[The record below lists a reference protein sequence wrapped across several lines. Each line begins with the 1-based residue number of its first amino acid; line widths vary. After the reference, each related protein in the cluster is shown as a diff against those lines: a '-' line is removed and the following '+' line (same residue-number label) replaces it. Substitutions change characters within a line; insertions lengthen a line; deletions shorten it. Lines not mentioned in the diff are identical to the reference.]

1 MIRVHNSLTG
11 QKEDLQPLVAGQVG
25 MYVCG
30 DTVYDL
36 CHMGHA
42 RSKINFDVVRRYL
55 MYSGLRV
62 TFVRN
67 ITDIDD
73 KIIKRANEQGKDIGA
88 FTNYYIAQMHHDYA
102 ALGILPPDH
111 EPRATEHID
120 GMIAMT
126 QTLIAKGNAYVADN
140 GDVMYS
146 V

>member
-1 MIRVHNSLTG
+1 MVRIHNSLTG
-11 QKEDLQPLVAGQVG
+11 KKEELRPLIPGRIG

-55 MYSGLRV
+55 MYSGLQV

-73 KIIKRANEQGKDIGA
+73 KIIKRAAEQGKDIAA
-88 FTNYYIAQMHHDYA
+88 FTAYYIEQMHQDYA
-102 ALGILPPDH
+102 ALDILPPDH

-126 QTLIAKGNAYVADN
+126 QPLIDKGYA
-140 GDVMYS
+140 
-146 V
+146 